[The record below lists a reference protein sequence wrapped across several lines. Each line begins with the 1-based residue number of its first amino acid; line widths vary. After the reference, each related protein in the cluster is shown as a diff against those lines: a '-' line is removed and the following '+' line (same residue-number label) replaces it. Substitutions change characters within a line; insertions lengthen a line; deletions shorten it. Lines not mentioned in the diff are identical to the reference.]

1 MVQQGEKPFFL
12 DGRSKQEYE
21 EMRLGIGEKLL
32 PIGEL
37 RDRLGE
43 LPQDKDAAIIC
54 FCKVSMRGYEA
65 SRILAANG
73 YTNVRVMEGGL
84 MAWPYSREK

>member
-1 MVQQGEKPFFL
+1 
-12 DGRSKQEYE
+12 
-21 EMRLGIGEKLL
+21 
-32 PIGEL
+32 
-37 RDRLGE
+37 
-43 LPQDKDAAIIC
+43 
-54 FCKVSMRGYEA
+54 MRGYEA